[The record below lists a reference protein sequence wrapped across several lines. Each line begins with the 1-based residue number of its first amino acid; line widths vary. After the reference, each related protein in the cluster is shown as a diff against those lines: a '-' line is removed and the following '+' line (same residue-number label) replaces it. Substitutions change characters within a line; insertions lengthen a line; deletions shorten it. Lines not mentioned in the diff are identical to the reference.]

1 MTPIPRPANWP
12 PFTRDPTARDWVEDA
27 SDEDNGSYGH
37 VCCGCNLDFIGHK
50 RRPNVCKVCHDADE
64 AEAKRRAEWL
74 DAHNA
79 PKDWAILTQ
88 GEVAQMKAELVQLV
102 WSESELKRA
111 LEETRAAYT
120 TLRQLVEAYQMVHD
134 VDVDWDDYPKE
145 TLAMAHQEIDRL
157 RAALEDISTT
167 AHCLAKAGPLNTP
180 TLDAAWGHFLDI
192 DRKATNAL
200 AAARQVPKPLRSS

>member
-1 MTPIPRPANWP
+1 MTAPIPRPANWP
-12 PFTRDPTARDWVEDA
+12 PFIRDPQPRDWIEDDA
-27 SDEDNGSYGH
+27 HENGHYQRT
-37 VCCGCNLDFIGHK
+37 CCACHETFIGHK
-50 RRPNVCKVCHDADE
+50 RRVVCRACFAADD

-88 GEVAQMKAELVQLV
+88 SEVAQMKAELVQLV

-145 TLAMAHQEIDRL
+145 TLAMAHQEIDLL
-157 RAALEDISTT
+157 RAALDDIRTT

-180 TLDAAWGHFLDI
+180 TLQDAWSQFMRLEVIAAQALFE
-192 DRKATNAL
+192 ANA
-200 AAARQVPKPLRSS
+200 KPGQAPLP